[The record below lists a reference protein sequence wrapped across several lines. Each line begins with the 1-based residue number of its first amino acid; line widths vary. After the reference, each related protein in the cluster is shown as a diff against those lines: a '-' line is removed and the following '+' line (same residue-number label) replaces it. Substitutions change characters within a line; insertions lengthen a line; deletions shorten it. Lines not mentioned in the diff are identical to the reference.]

1 MSKLR
6 HPKGLPSEDEDS
18 GRGSVDSGLICHDS
32 PEPGAREGWL
42 SDVASASLPD
52 EEQPWL
58 SGVSPDYDNV
68 ASPGG
73 SSTASGPVYVRTPG
87 FEHHGHSVTATAA
100 ASGAVTGPGVSE
112 KKAAAKGGNKSTG
125 LRKGSV
131 ISVNDVSALN
141 EGRSVATRVRAK
153 PKKEPLPMK
162 LRALPQS
169 FWQQPDETSGVSP
182 AIVMP
187 VLPPLFKHD
196 TQEDLTAVRPLTP
209 PEGSGERRPRSPERV
224 VRVKNTELLMRLFD
238 EVDPERRPMAPV
250 VKRGRPKKPPP
261 AAMSRSLRGDDPCM
275 VNAATE
281 ALLPLLPFGSRAAG
295 GQRGQ
300 PGNSMAAALAAHH
313 QQHPPTVTMV
323 TLKDGDKTVSLPS
336 LTVDHNYPQ
345 VLSELVMRL

>member
-18 GRGSVDSGLICHDS
+18 GRGSVDSSLICRDS
-32 PEPGAREGWL
+32 PEPSDDVREGWL
-42 SDVASASLPD
+42 RDIASSSLPD

-58 SGVSPDYDNV
+58 DGPSPDYENV

-87 FEHHGHSVTATAA
+87 FEQHGHSVTAVAA
-100 ASGAVTGPGVSE
+100 AGAVPRPVVSE
-112 KKAAAKGGNKSTG
+112 KKAVGKGGSKSTA

-141 EGRSVATRVRAK
+141 EGRSVSTRVRAK

-182 AIVMP
+182 GIVMP

-250 VKRGRPKKPPP
+250 VKRGSPYLCLS
-261 AAMSRSLRGDDPCM
+261 ATSRSAASDP
-275 VNAATE
+275 
-281 ALLPLLPFGSRAAG
+281 
-295 GQRGQ
+295 
-300 PGNSMAAALAAHH
+300 
-313 QQHPPTVTMV
+313 
-323 TLKDGDKTVSLPS
+323 
-336 LTVDHNYPQ
+336 
-345 VLSELVMRL
+345 